1 MWYAGGWH
9 PKNARATKV
18 SDYKG
23 LSLEGKRALVFGG
36 TSGLGRSIAL
46 GFAQAGADVAAVSRR
61 GGEVAKTA
69 AEIRALG
76 RRTVEVAA
84 DVTNRS
90 DIQGVIDL
98 MIAQLGGIDI
108 LVNSAG
114 TTKRVASLEMA
125 DEDWDRILNTNLKGT
140 WLACQLVGRV
150 MKEQG
155 KGRIVNISSL
165 GGLVGNYEATAYCAS
180 KGAVVLL
187 TRCLAAEWARYNI
200 TVNAIAPGV
209 FETPLNVNIVNEPGR
224 KSAILTR
231 TPMRRFGNLDEIQ
244 GAAIFLAS
252 DSASFVTGEILAVDG
267 GFLAAGIG
275 DRVVNA

>member
-1 MWYAGGWH
+1 M
-9 PKNARATKV
+9 RATMV
-18 SDYKG
+18 SDYQG

-46 GFAQAGADVAAVSRR
+46 GFAQAGADVVSVSRR

-76 RRTVEVAA
+76 SRTVEAAA
-84 DVTNRS
+84 DVTSRS

-114 TTKRVASLEMA
+114 TTKRVPSLEMA

-140 WLACQLVGRV
+140 WLACQMVGRV

-155 KGRIVNISSL
+155 KG
-165 GGLVGNYEATAYCAS
+165 
-180 KGAVVLL
+180 
-187 TRCLAAEWARYNI
+187 
-200 TVNAIAPGV
+200 
-209 FETPLNVNIVNEPGR
+209 
-224 KSAILTR
+224 
-231 TPMRRFGNLDEIQ
+231 
-244 GAAIFLAS
+244 
-252 DSASFVTGEILAVDG
+252 
-267 GFLAAGIG
+267 
-275 DRVVNA
+275 